1 MVVLKYNSERVLAF
15 FLLTTIPLDLSCI
28 EDLSRRTLSM
38 AVVRGP
44 ARRLDSKNKSAYAS
58 NTNANAAKPGFGKCL
73 FKWFFRIG
81 VLALVYT
88 VGKYLDSIR
97 VSFFCFLLSYEVT
110 RLILL
115 SITQCAPFSRFS
127 STNSTCSN
135 QSSYTP

>member
-1 MVVLKYNSERVLAF
+1 
-15 FLLTTIPLDLSCI
+15 
-28 EDLSRRTLSM
+28 M

-97 VSFFCFLLSYEVT
+97 VSLFISYSPTKYHV
-110 RLILL
+110 
-115 SITQCAPFSRFS
+115 
-127 STNSTCSN
+127 
-135 QSSYTP
+135 